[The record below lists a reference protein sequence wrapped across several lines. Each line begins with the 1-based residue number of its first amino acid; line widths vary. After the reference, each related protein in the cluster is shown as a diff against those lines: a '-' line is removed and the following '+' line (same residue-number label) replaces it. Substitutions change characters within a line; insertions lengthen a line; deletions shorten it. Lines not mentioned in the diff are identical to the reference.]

1 MWFLFRKLEPKVTPI
16 QRSTVPTA
24 GVRTKYSSWSSHIS
38 SHIQSKFPVLAR
50 EKRRKNTDKAGYLQ
64 LHMQRT
70 PRDPEGIIVWMLFKQ
85 PVQQRILAPIYLLL
99 PWVSGNIDLC
109 QQRNGWSTA
118 LRQWL
123 LLVKS
128 SASILG
134 DDNLFTQ
141 SFQLG
146 IKMHRYWSGCKTQT
160 LKHHLK
166 MVGTGTSSFIS
177 SKPLCNLLASH
188 LQPGC
193 FGAGSHAAGKSLDVQ
208 HGHESLQGPQTVC
221 TVKKGSCKTNI
232 CVRPLYHILS
242 KEIIGASWR
251 FHNQV
256 FTYLCGSYQ
265 RGQMMFLMPS
275 AICAIS
281 WGVHRCAKFRTI
293 SFRCSEATWH
303 AALDPTGSYFAHGV
317 TDWVVDCDVLVL
329 LHVVPVD
336 LMLTSYKTP
345 RQTVRERK

>member
-1 MWFLFRKLEPKVTPI
+1 MWFLFKKLEQKVTPI

-38 SHIQSKFPVLAR
+38 SHIQFKLPVLAR

-123 LLVKS
+123 MLVKS

-160 LKHHLK
+160 LKHDLK
-166 MVGTGTSSFIS
+166 MGEQALLPSYLPSHSVIFLPATCSQAASEPGHT
-177 SKPLCNLLASH
+177 PLVNLLTCSMVMNHSKDPKQCAQWRKDLAKPTFVWGLCTTSFQKRSSEP
-188 LQPGC
+188 LEDFIIRYLPIIAVPINGVKWC
-193 FGAGSHAAGKSLDVQ
+193 FWCPA
-208 HGHESLQGPQTVC
+208 
-221 TVKKGSCKTNI
+221 
-232 CVRPLYHILS
+232 
-242 KEIIGASWR
+242 
-251 FHNQV
+251 
-256 FTYLCGSYQ
+256 
-265 RGQMMFLMPS
+265 PS
-275 AICAIS
+275 APSRGGCIDAQS
-281 WGVHRCAKFRTI
+281 
-293 SFRCSEATWH
+293 SELFPFAVLKLHDMLHWIL
-303 AALDPTGSYFAHGV
+303 LDPTLRMGWRIGSWIVMY
-317 TDWVVDCDVLVL
+317 W
-329 LHVVPVD
+329 
-336 LMLTSYKTP
+336 SYCMSF
-345 RQTVRERK
+345 Q